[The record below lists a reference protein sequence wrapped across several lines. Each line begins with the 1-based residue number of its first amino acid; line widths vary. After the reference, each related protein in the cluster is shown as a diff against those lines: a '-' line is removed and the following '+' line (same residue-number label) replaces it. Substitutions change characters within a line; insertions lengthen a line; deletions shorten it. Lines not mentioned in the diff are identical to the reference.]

1 MKPNSTVVSERE
13 DVFTVLADH
22 ARSRSVGALW
32 TTAIGGVVNGGLVW
46 WQYPA
51 WSWLAAGFVAAA
63 AFGAWGLVDRVV
75 LARAAL
81 QGEAR
86 PSNALPELRD
96 LIAVLGTGAAGWA
109 VLMFIAAALGRGARY

>member
-1 MKPNSTVVSERE
+1 MKPNSTAVSEGE
-13 DVFTVLADH
+13 NVFTVLADH

-32 TTAIGGVVNGGLVW
+32 TTAIGGVLNAGLVW

-75 LARAAL
+75 LARSAL
-81 QGEAR
+81 GDDAR
-86 PSNALPELRD
+86 APDALPEIRK

-109 VLMFIAAALGRGARY
+109 VLTFIAAALGRGARY